1 MRLTR
6 GGAATESLTRSIL
19 MAAILHQERRGF
31 KFLAEIIRGEEGLIV
46 L

>member
-1 MRLTR
+1 MKLTR

-19 MAAILHQERRGF
+19 MAAILHQERCGF
-31 KFLAEIIRGEEGLIV
+31 EIAEIIRGEEGLIV